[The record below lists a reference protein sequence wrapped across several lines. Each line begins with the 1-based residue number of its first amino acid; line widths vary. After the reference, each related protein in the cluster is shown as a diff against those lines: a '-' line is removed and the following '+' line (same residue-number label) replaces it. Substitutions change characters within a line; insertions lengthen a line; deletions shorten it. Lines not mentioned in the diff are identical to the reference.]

1 MDVCFKIFIQRF
13 VILMDLL
20 VVFVNHAQSIKLSTI
35 VKMMVC
41 RRKELLNALKY
52 VLMETEYI

>member
-13 VILMDLL
+13 VILMDFLPAD
-20 VVFVNHAQSIKLSTI
+20 VNLSQSLKPSTT

-41 RRKELLNALKY
+41 PGKELMNALQF
-52 VLMETEYI
+52 V